1 MLSKNARATEA
12 LRDVRDSMCDVVSTP
27 TLVFVPL
34 RDIAQVASD
43 VRDLDTPGF
52 LARAQQVA
60 QVDNIA
66 EKLKGHIEKLSSLVV
81 GLTVSSRLRD
91 VSHDTDDR
99 LYH

>member
-1 MLSKNARATEA
+1 MFFNNAGTTGA
-12 LRDVRDSMCDVVSTP
+12 LRNVRDSMCDVVSTP

-34 RDIAQVASD
+34 RDVAQVASD
-43 VRDLDTPGF
+43 VKGLDVPGF

-60 QVDNIA
+60 QVEDIT

-81 GLTVSSRLRD
+81 GLTVSSPLRN
-91 VSHDTDDR
+91 VSHDIDHR